1 MTIPQLHYFSIRG
14 YGEYIRLL
22 FIDNAI
28 EFKEKNFV
36 PFSAEWGQ
44 IKDSMIFGQM
54 PCLKIDGQELVQT
67 GTIMRH
73 LARKHN
79 LNGSNEQ
86 EATFLDMFFEGVRDV
101 RQKYFSYINDLG
113 ETRDEL
119 VNSTIPASLEK
130 LEALFNTHPGD
141 YIIGDKPNY
150 ADYILF
156 EELDVYNVLDKGI
169 LVKFP
174 ALKAFHERMWN
185 RPNLKGYL
193 EKRAADK
200 IWINAVEKGM
210 N

>member
-1 MTIPQLHYFSIRG
+1 MAIPQLHYFSIRG

-22 FIDNAI
+22 FIDNGI
-28 EFKEKNFV
+28 KFEERNFI
-36 PFSAEWGQ
+36 PYSDEWEE
-44 IKDSMIFGQM
+44 IKLGMIFGQV

-67 GTIMRH
+67 GAIMRH

-101 RQKYFSYINDLG
+101 RLKYVGYIYFDT

-119 VNSTIPASLEK
+119 VNSTIPAALKK
-130 LEALFNTHPGD
+130 LEALFNTHPGG

-150 ADYILF
+150 ADYMLF

-174 ALKAFHERMWN
+174 ALRAFHERMWN
-185 RPNLKGYL
+185 RPNLKVRW
-193 EKRAADK
+193 EEIHSTQR
-200 IWINAVEKGM
+200 
-210 N
+210 